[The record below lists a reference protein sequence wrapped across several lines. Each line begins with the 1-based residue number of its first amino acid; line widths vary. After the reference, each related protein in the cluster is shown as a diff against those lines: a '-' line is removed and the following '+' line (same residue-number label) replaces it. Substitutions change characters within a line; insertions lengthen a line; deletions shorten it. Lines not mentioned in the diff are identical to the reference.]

1 MRFTMKSPLRFFGMT
16 STGIISWFIRHKLW
30 RLQCSKGLFEM
41 QQKRANIGSAAQP
54 VSNRI
59 YHNFFLVLFDRHF
72 QSNDCP
78 IEYSKRIAWCSQK

>member
-1 MRFTMKSPLRFFGMT
+1 
-16 STGIISWFIRHKLW
+16 
-30 RLQCSKGLFEM
+30 
-41 QQKRANIGSAAQP
+41 